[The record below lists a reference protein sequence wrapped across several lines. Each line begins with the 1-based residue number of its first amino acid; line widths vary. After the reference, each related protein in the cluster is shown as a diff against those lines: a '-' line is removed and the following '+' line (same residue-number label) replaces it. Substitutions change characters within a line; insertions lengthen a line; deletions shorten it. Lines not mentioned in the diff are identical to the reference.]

1 MKMKKPNPLKEKSF
15 KYAVRIIELFKYL
28 RKQKKEF
35 ILSAQILRSGTS
47 IGANIREAQNAQSK
61 TDFIHKLFVSQKE
74 CDENLYWLELL
85 EVAEFISKDEFDS
98 LSKDANELLMMLRS
112 SIITARRNL
121 NSTKK

>member
-1 MKMKKPNPLKEKSF
+1 MKKPNPLKEKSF